1 MRYRFPCSSSI
12 SGDRMTLIFDINDD
26 GASVMVKIESPK
38 GDSAYMG
45 LAPETVAELIQVLL
59 SAQEGI
65 VLSPPRDDNFE
76 E

>member
-1 MRYRFPCSSSI
+1 MRYRFPCSI
-12 SGDRMTLIFDINDD
+12 SRDRTTLVFDINDD

-38 GDSAYMG
+38 GHSAYMS

-59 SAQEGI
+59 SAQEG
-65 VLSPPRDDNFE
+65 VTLPPQPRDDNFE